1 MGKIVPVNHGLT
13 IEARVRPSDIAFVR
27 QRQRA
32 LVKITAYDYSI
43 YGGLEG
49 TVIGILPD
57 AIRDERTEET
67 YYTIRIMTTS
77 DALRDQNGR
86 KLPISAD
93 MVANVNLIGD
103 KRSVMSYLLT
113 PFTRLSK
120 EAFTE
125 R

>member
-1 MGKIVPVNHGLT
+1 
-13 IEARVRPSDIAFVR
+13 VRPSDIAFVR

-43 YGGLEG
+43 YEGLEG

-67 YYTIRIMTTS
+67 YYTICIMTTS
-77 DALRDQNGR
+77 DALCDQNGR
-86 KLPISAD
+86 KLPISAG